1 MSGKE
6 TMKCRKVKAVIRYH
20 KPNKDSE
27 YEKYCHHL
35 LMLFY
40 PWRNELDLLG
50 EGHTYASKL
59 ACPVVS
65 DVVQQNI
72 NKFEF
77 DSDEIEEAMEY
88 VRNNPTFDQFHGN
101 LDPINE
107 QENTDIREV
116 FDSNVD
122 NTSDENTDMEQVLA
136 GQSNSLD
143 SQTQM
148 PLSIIQQPCS
158 ITDDFF
164 RSMVR
169 SLNKK
174 QCMAYDIVLGW
185 SRKKIKSLSVPGK
198 KEVDPLRLFMVMQAQ
213 GKVT

>member
-1 MSGKE
+1 
-6 TMKCRKVKAVIRYH
+6 
-20 KPNKDSE
+20 
-27 YEKYCHHL
+27 
-35 LMLFY
+35 
-40 PWRNELDLLG
+40 
-50 EGHTYASKL
+50 
-59 ACPVVS
+59 
-65 DVVQQNI
+65 
-72 NKFEF
+72 
-77 DSDEIEEAMEY
+77 MEY

-107 QENTDIREV
+107 QENADVREV
-116 FDSNVD
+116 LDSNVD

-148 PLSIIQQPCS
+148 PFSIIQQPCS

-198 KEVDPLRLFMVMQAQ
+198 KRGRSSEVVYH
-213 GKVT
+213 